1 MAIVTEEIEDAQV
14 AVPVARTPTLNSVP
28 ETELLDSEVLP
39 LLTHPDVDMLIST
52 QPVRDK
58 EDTQYW
64 PRDQPLSSIH
74 QHKRNGK
81 HDHIST
87 EQLRHLL
94 YIGLHK

>member
-1 MAIVTEEIEDAQV
+1 MAIVTEEIEDTPV
-14 AVPVARTPTLNSVP
+14 AVPVARTPTQNSVS
-28 ETELLDSEVLP
+28 EIELMDSEVLP

-64 PRDQPLSSIH
+64 PRDLHLIAILP
-74 QHKRNGK
+74 HKHNGK

-87 EQLRHLL
+87 EQLLHLL
-94 YIGLHK
+94 